1 VNTKNVRAFRVD
13 PAIVR
18 EAVARPYTISID
30 GRDIIIN
37 EKAEIAPKN
46 YYFSQDDSGRWVMG
60 TGPFKAPGSVKAGG
74 TTLEDAFLDRF
85 IVVLPEKDSYSPRV
99 NAWVKEESQRFLRR
113 WRSLMRGDAIVKRA
127 SEITPEDIQSS
138 HLILWGDT
146 RSNPL
151 ITQLLP
157 KMPVRW
163 TADDVIVGNSAG
175 DAETHVLVMGYPN
188 PLAPHRRVVLN
199 SGLTF
204 REAHDR
210 TNSLQNPKLPDWAI
224 IDITTPPD
232 AERPGKIVAADFF
245 DEKWQVRPAR

>member
-1 VNTKNVRAFRVD
+1 MN
-13 PAIVR
+13 
-18 EAVARPYTISID
+18 
-30 GRDIIIN
+30 GRDLIFN

-46 YYFSQDDSGRWVMG
+46 YYFSQDDTGRWSMN
-60 TGPFKAPGSVKAGG
+60 TGPSKGAGTVKAGG
-74 TTLEDAFLDRF
+74 TTMEDAFLDRF
-85 IVVLPEKDSYSPRV
+85 IVVLPEKDSYSPKV
-99 NAWVKEESQRFLRR
+99 NAWVKAESQHFLSR

-151 ITQLLP
+151 IAQLLP
-157 KMPVRW
+157 KTPVRW
-163 TADDVIVGNSAG
+163 TADEVVVGAQKG
-175 DAETHVLVMGYPN
+175 DAETHVLAMGYPN
-188 PLAPHRRVVLN
+188 PLAPHRRVVIN

-224 IDITTPPD
+224 IDISTPAD
-232 AERPGKIVAADFF
+232 AEKPGKVVAADFF